1 MVPAETIGEGD
12 ELSGNGSDDDLVRF
26 SGLSQAL
33 GEDFQA
39 WIVMRG
45 DKPSLVH
52 HTPQS
57 TTPAIG
63 PDRGR

>member
-1 MVPAETIGEGD
+1 MAIGEGD
-12 ELSGNGSDDDLVRF
+12 ELSDNGSDDDLVRF

-39 WIVMRG
+39 WIVMR
-45 DKPSLVH
+45 
-52 HTPQS
+52 

-63 PDRGR
+63 PGRGQ